1 MPEES
6 ISPHA
11 LKILAEIATAVEK
24 TDASSCPF
32 SAITRNPVPTDSD
45 HLCENTRL
53 SCSAESRSR
62 GVMTRRGKTRAANS
76 PMLLQPGAILWYFLV

>member
-1 MPEES
+1 MTPPLAIEGGVFVLQVTRMPEES

-45 HLCENTRL
+45 HL
-53 SCSAESRSR
+53 
-62 GVMTRRGKTRAANS
+62 
-76 PMLLQPGAILWYFLV
+76 